1 MKKLGIIFALK
12 EELDETKKIFS
23 NIVVHIVYDLKIYE
37 CRKDNII
44 CFLVES
50 GMGKV
55 NAARSTQILIDT
67 MEVDSILNVGVAGSI
82 SKDINKCDIV
92 VADKL
97 VQHDFDLRPL
107 GYDKGEIHNV
117 GKYMNCDKRLVD
129 IAKTIKIDTNI
140 KVGVISSGDI
150 FVTDEEMGA
159 KINNNFGALCVEME
173 GAAVAQVCS
182 LCNIPFLV
190 VRSISDSPYE
200 KNNNITFEEFLKI
213 SSNSSLKTGFSE
225 KLSSLQITQ
234 NSSLL
239 NLILIKGH
247 I

>member
-97 VQHDFDLRPL
+97 VQHDFDLTL
-107 GYDKGEIHNV
+107 LNFEKGLIPNV
-117 GKYMNCDKRLVD
+117 GKYVDCDKKLVS
-129 IAKTIKIDTNI
+129 IAKTIKMDT
-140 KVGVISSGDI
+140 KVTFGIISSGDI
-150 FVTDEEMGA
+150 FISDEKMGT
-159 KINNNFGALCVEME
+159 KINKKFGALCVEME
-173 GAAVAQVCS
+173 GAAIAQVCH
-182 LCNIPFLV
+182 LCSIPFLV

-200 KNNNITFEEFLKI
+200 KDNHITFDKFLKI
-213 SSNSSLKTGFSE
+213 SSNMAAKFIEQFLTK
-225 KLSSLQITQ
+225 I
-234 NSSLL
+234 
-239 NLILIKGH
+239 
-247 I
+247 